1 MKLKKK
7 RWKKTIKRI
16 RSIFDKKKLKS
27 NIEGWNWKQNSIRKK
42 QKKTNNNKKDEDQ
55 IWYKN

>member
-1 MKLKKK
+1 MIKKNWNQILKDEIENK
-7 RWKKTIKRI
+7 I
-16 RSIFDKKKLKS
+16 RL
-27 NIEGWNWKQNSIRKK
+27 EKK

>member
-42 QKKTNNNKKDEDQ
+42 TKKNKQ
-55 IWYKN
+55 

>member
-1 MKLKKK
+1 MLKDEIENK
-7 RWKKTIKRI
+7 I
-16 RSIFDKKKLKS
+16 RL
-27 NIEGWNWKQNSIRKK
+27 EKK